1 MAPSFKTL
9 MVEFAKHL
17 EIEVDDTWESP
28 VEIVIEDFVLTFAE
42 FNRTEKEELLMYAS
56 LGVVPEDRELEIYRG
71 LLEANVLWSGTAD
84 ATLGVNSATR
94 EVIIAYRV
102 PMEGL
107 TGEIL
112 TLTASYFSAVA
123 MSWYAF
129 VAGELDESEPIDFEA
144 EMAGVLR
151 V

>member
-1 MAPSFKTL
+1 